1 MVVDPAALAASV
13 PDKDFPDG
21 IARRN
26 IAGVKGFN
34 PLLPLLLLAALMIA
48 GLVGLLG
55 GKPDMVRRVNA
66 DAAALTVRAPSV
78 IRNGMFFETIVEVQ
92 AHRPVDDLVIAIS
105 APLWRQMT
113 INTMIPA
120 ASEESYSQ
128 GAQRFSFGKLEA
140 GDSFRFKIDGQ
151 INPSLFAGTRGEIA
165 VLDGDRRIVGT
176 PVTMKVLP

>member
-48 GLVGLLG
+48 GLLGLLG

-128 GAQRFSFGKLEA
+128 GAQRFSFGKL
-140 GDSFRFKIDGQ
+140 D
-151 INPSLFAGTRGEIA
+151 AGTASGSRSTGRSTRRSSPAPAARSPCSTGIA
-165 VLDGDRRIVGT
+165 ASSER
-176 PVTMKVLP
+176 PSP

>member
-1 MVVDPAALAASV
+1 MATTLDELGTLRASMIHATEQQMVQLALA
-13 PDKDFPDG
+13 
-21 IARRN
+21 IARR
-26 IAGVKGFN
+26 I
-34 PLLPLLLLAALMIA
+34 L
-48 GLVGLLG
+48 
-55 GKPDMVRRVNA
+55 RR
-66 DAAALTVRAPSV
+66 
-78 IRNGMFFETIVEVQ
+78 EVSLD
-92 AHRPVDDLVIAIS
+92 DDLVIAIS